1 MEAERN
7 ITLKT
12 IKLSGF
18 KCTGHKQE
26 EVTIFW
32 KEFFILKD
40 WKRDNIYISIHEWKH
55 PQFSLIPD
63 LFLIFKKALY

>member
-1 MEAERN
+1 MNHINAQHCIILQVAHYSKIKTSDLSNLLHFLVMEAERN

-40 WKRDNIYISIHEWKH
+40 
-55 PQFSLIPD
+55 
-63 LFLIFKKALY
+63 